1 MTRISDPDELLP
13 PVRASVERLIAWL
26 REDGY
31 EPALHETYRTPER
44 GAALVAAG
52 KSQVKGGP
60 SMHCYRI
67 AADIICAKHKWGCAN
82 HRCTFF
88 DALHAKALGLGFT
101 RVRLTE
107 PKTGRKYWDGPHVQA
122 VPVAVQNQVRRAKPE
137 EIEQLAREYLRA
149 A

>member
-1 MTRISDPDELLP
+1 MKRISDPDELLP
-13 PVRASVERLIAWL
+13 PVRERVARLTAWL

-31 EPALHETYRTPER
+31 EWVLHETYRTPER
-44 GAALVAAG
+44 SAELVAAG

-67 AADIICAKHKWGCAN
+67 AADIICGKHKWGCAN
-82 HRCTFF
+82 HRCDFF
-88 DALHAKALGLGFT
+88 DRLHSKALALGFT

-122 VPVAVQNQVRRAKPE
+122 VPVAVQDQVRRAKPE
-137 EIEQLAREYLRA
+137 EIEQLAREYLRVA
-149 A
+149 